1 MSLRN
6 LVMVVMVFMVIMTQP
21 VYADEIEAV
30 YDATS
35 VEPLD
40 AETMLAADTVANE
53 SVLLDN
59 LATDG
64 QAAQNTPGTAIT
76 TDQPEETIESMSP
89 VIEASLITSNAQVGP
104 GFINLP
110 FVEETVSEPGE
121 LIWMGW
127 TVFESGDESYAQT
140 GGDGGH
146 AFGRFQFDSRY
157 DLAGFLQKCINY
169 DVAYARFGQF
179 ITTKSGQTVMR
190 TRSGLSEVWKQIYS
204 ERPDEF
210 SLLQIEYAAE
220 TYYYNV
226 KMALLNM
233 YGINIDEY
241 SPVLKGTMWSIALR
255 DGNNVHAMR
264 RYNNLRTVVDTYVPG
279 IDEETWLRAIYAAET
294 ARHPSQSGRWSN
306 KQLNAALSALSQYQQ
321 IEVASNSLAEFEVI
335 VQRKEEN
342 TIIVDGADR
351 GAFLFFQL
359 FFAFSS

>member
-1 MSLRN
+1 MNFLKN
-6 LVMVVMVFMVIMTQP
+6 FMMMAVIMVFMAVPSKPT
-21 VYADEIEAV
+21 YANEAGAIQV
-30 YDATS
+30 VT

-40 AETMLAADTVANE
+40 AENVFTVNAVSE
-53 SVLLDN
+53 DATLVGLV
-59 LATDG
+59 TDG
-64 QAAQNTPGTAIT
+64 QEAQNTPETAIT
-76 TDQPEETIESMSP
+76 VDQLEETAEPTTP
-89 VIEASLITSNAQVGP
+89 VIEALAVSNTQVGP

-110 FVEETVSEPGE
+110 LVEEVVDEPGE
-121 LIWMGW
+121 VVWMGW

-169 DVAYARFGQF
+169 DETYARFGQF
-179 ITTKSGQTVMR
+179 ITTKSGQVAMK
-190 TRSGLSEVWKQIYS
+190 TRSGLNAVWKQIYN
-204 ERPDEF
+204 ERPEEF

-226 KMALLNM
+226 KEALLAM

-255 DGNNVHAMR
+255 DGNNVHAVR

-294 ARHPSQSGRWSN
+294 ARHPNQSGRWSN

-321 IEVASNSLAEFEVI
+321 IELAANELMEFEVI

-342 TIIVDGADR
+342 TIIVDGADG
-351 GAFLFFQL
+351 GAFLFSRF
-359 FFAFSS
+359 